1 MPQPHP
7 RIQGGTEPYGQIRIP
22 RIQGGAE
29 PYGQI
34 RIPDGLLFNVFR
46 APDGR
51 FYTDH
56 PRLKGPFR
64 NYLRLRNAICHF
76 FGCRNPQLRV
86 TQGGPTIRPQ
96 GTRRASSPVVTEDS
110 PSLPLPPPSELV
122 AAVAE
127 SASAL
132 TLQDAHVSSSEELR
146 TSSEESITSSPWT
159 VPHSTIDSSSSFSP
173 FRPEKFMA
181 GAAEPASAQT
191 LKDADVSSSEELL
204 DATSSAELSTA
215 NPSSVLPD
223 TADDSTPSASSV
235 GPPILLCRPPNWY
248 QDYYIRTDRNGYLQ
262 MYPDLGGPFG
272 SLQEAEAAVN
282 RHLDERRLPE
292 ICQMPSKGPHVEWLI
307 KQCLHYPDGTPKRG
321 PNAPSKNSKHHMR
334 HLVKALLDQYNDYN
348 NICKDLARELKDLVS
363 FDWMYENNKT
373 YYHFN
378 FTTKTNKA
386 DDVNLFFAEVM
397 CIKYDYA
404 VTCCCMIKPK
414 DDGCCYGCTSP
425 KQKVIHPN
433 NSRAY
438 IGGHVSGDVPFGGDD
453 DSSDE
458 DEEAFVARLRF
469 FFKGQ

>member
-1 MPQPHP
+1 
-7 RIQGGTEPYGQIRIP
+7 
-22 RIQGGAE
+22 
-29 PYGQI
+29 
-34 RIPDGLLFNVFR
+34 
-46 APDGR
+46 
-51 FYTDH
+51 
-56 PRLKGPFR
+56 
-64 NYLRLRNAICHF
+64 
-76 FGCRNPQLRV
+76 
-86 TQGGPTIRPQ
+86 
-96 GTRRASSPVVTEDS
+96 
-110 PSLPLPPPSELV
+110 V

-292 ICQMPSKGPHVEWLI
+292 ICQMPSKGPCVEWLI